1 VDPLEDIIS
10 FITTPSENSLDDK
23 ERKIANNLNLYL
35 KLIIIYKININ
46 HNN

>member
-10 FITTPSENSLDDK
+10 FITTPSENSIDDK

-35 KLIIIYKININ
+35 KWIIINKINYYI
-46 HNN
+46 